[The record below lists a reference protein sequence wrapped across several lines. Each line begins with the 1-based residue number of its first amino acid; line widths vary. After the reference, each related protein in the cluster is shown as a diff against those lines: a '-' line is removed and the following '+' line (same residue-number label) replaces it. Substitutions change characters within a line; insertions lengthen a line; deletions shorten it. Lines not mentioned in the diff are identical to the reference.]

1 MATEPLSTSM
11 PLVSGAE
18 PGGDD
23 ALAAGLIS
31 SDPAILLLALQ
42 TASRHSQ
49 SEAARQDVEEQ
60 SRLVEQLREQMK
72 QAMKRAEEAQNDA
85 GFWGD
90 LSNVLGGDVASICGV
105 IATAAAVVGTGG
117 AAAPAIVALV
127 AAGMSITADVGGRL
141 GLDPKVCLAL
151 SGAGA
156 LVGVVGGNFRS
167 ATGIWNTIARVGN
180 VSQGVATAGGSGA
193 TIVAGQYQGDA
204 LDARADAKHAEG
216 QQGDAWLRMQMALDI
231 LQDAARDLE
240 RSQRTVSSIESDKS
254 AGHSAI
260 IAHMGGAS

>member
-1 MATEPLSTSM
+1 MAVEALPSGTNQAPDAVVGDQT
-11 PLVSGAE
+11 LV
-18 PGGDD
+18 D
-23 ALAAGLIS
+23 ALAS
-31 SDPAILLLALQ
+31 TDPAIALLALQ
-42 TASRHSQ
+42 TASNQMRTA
-49 SEAARQDVEEQ
+49 EARQDVEAQ
-60 SRLVEQLREQMK
+60 TRLIDELRQQMK
-72 QAMKRAEEAQNDA
+72 DAMKRAEQAQETS

-90 LSNVLGGDVASICGV
+90 LSSVLGGDVASICGV
-105 IATAAAVVGTGG
+105 VATAAAIVATGG
-117 AAAPAIVALV
+117 AAAPMVIALV

-156 LVGVVGGNFRS
+156 LVGMLGGNVKGAAGFWS
-167 ATGIWNTIARVGN
+167 ALAKVGN
-180 VSQGVATAGGSGA
+180 VSQGVAAAGGGGA
-193 TIVAGQYQGDA
+193 KIVADQYQGDA

-216 QQGDAWLRMQMALDI
+216 QQADAWMRMQMALDI